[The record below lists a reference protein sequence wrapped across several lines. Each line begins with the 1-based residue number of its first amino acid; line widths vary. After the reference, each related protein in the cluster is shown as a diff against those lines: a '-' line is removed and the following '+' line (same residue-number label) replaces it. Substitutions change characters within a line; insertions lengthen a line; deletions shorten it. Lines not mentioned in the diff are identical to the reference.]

1 MVCGGAAK
9 SRWGRPLRLTYRLT
23 SGDDLRSSSQAQD
36 CADRLALDC
45 VLACPS
51 IAEWKSLPEIRCHRQ
66 QGLYGRFDLA
76 IDVLTTG

>member
-1 MVCGGAAK
+1 
-9 SRWGRPLRLTYRLT
+9 
-23 SGDDLRSSSQAQD
+23 
-36 CADRLALDC
+36 LAPDC

-51 IAEWKSLPEIRCHRQ
+51 IAEWKSLPEVRCHRQ